1 MSTNIAVPGQ
11 NSLRR
16 PLLWESLALAC
27 VCTLD
32 MISTLYLIRAHI
44 AIESNPW
51 MAVLL
56 AHSDAAFLVVKGATY
71 LVPITILELL
81 RPVRPELVPR
91 AMRAC
96 LFGYLALYL
105 LGSIGLKLIGGPL

>member
-1 MSTNIAVPGQ
+1 MATILASIGQ
-11 NSLRR
+11 HSLRR
-16 PLLWESLALAC
+16 PVLRESAALAC

-32 MISTLYLIRAHI
+32 MVSTLYLIRAHI

-51 MAVLL
+51 MALPL

-81 RPVRPELVPR
+81 RPIQPELVPR

-105 LGSIGLKLIGGPL
+105 LGSIGLKLIG